1 MDVRCYLTFMKST
14 ISSKGQIVLPAE
26 LRRQD
31 GIQSGQTFEIER
43 IEHGEYRL
51 VLAEPPRNQG
61 LVDALLA
68 CPEKDWF
75 EAIPSESTLSIEPPS

>member
-1 MDVRCYLTFMKST
+1 MKGT

-31 GIQSGQTFEIER
+31 GIQSGQRFEIER
-43 IEHGEYRL
+43 IRHGEYRL
-51 VLAEPPRNQG
+51 VLAEPPRNHG